1 MNTRL
6 NTLER
11 NQVDIKNILGH
22 ILQSLQQQQPPQ
34 VEKSR
39 SLKFCITGEKKDCCG
54 TEVDCPD
61 WFCVWCDGECSE
73 VGTVGLE
80 NDDNGAKVGGYLHK

>member
-1 MNTRL
+1 M
-6 NTLER
+6 TLLR
-11 NQVDIKNILGH
+11 GRCGVGKKSVKLASSKSIGWLVDVF
-22 ILQSLQQQQPPQ
+22 S

-61 WFCVWCDGECSE
+61 
-73 VGTVGLE
+73 
-80 NDDNGAKVGGYLHK
+80 